1 MKNELLLTFNNTKRI
16 DMITWFII
24 AALIYIT
31 AESTQDKRQKNIRL
45 SIIFAFIY
53 LFFYLS

>member
-1 MKNELLLTFNNTKRI
+1 MKNELMLTSDNTKRI

-24 AALIYIT
+24 AVLIYIT
-31 AESTQDKRQKNIRL
+31 AESTKDKRQKNIRL
-45 SIIFAFIY
+45 SIVFAFIY